1 MPASAGCLLEDA
13 NWQLLCHAKPSHNQI
28 SWNNF
33 KQPVP
38 SVVLRDMVH
47 GTSGWDTDNRS
58 VLSLPRN
65 LPVEGPFV
73 PCLKMRRS
81 TIAVPTEQTIRR
93 KGLMEFFAPSLFYSS
108 RSPPAPSL
116 HSPALQAP
124 YPSRAPRPGCAP
136 RLWHSWRSTCNSAS
150 APPPWLWQLSGSWSE
165 FCLQNL

>member
-28 SWNNF
+28 TWNNF

-38 SVVLRDMVH
+38 SVVLRDMVY
-47 GTSGWDTDNRS
+47 GWDKDNRS
-58 VLSLPRN
+58 VISLPRN
-65 LPVEGPFV
+65 LPMEGPFV
-73 PCLKMRRS
+73 PCIQDVVQYDSSAYRADCVR
-81 TIAVPTEQTIRR
+81 Q
-93 KGLMEFFAPSLFYSS
+93 KGLMEFFAPSVFCSS

-124 YPSRAPRPGCAP
+124 YPSCAPRPGCAP
-136 RLWHSWRSTCNSAS
+136 RLWRSWRSTCNSAS
-150 APPPWLWQLSGSWSE
+150 APLPWLWQPSGSWSE